1 MRKTKVINLCKT
13 NTYFRIRQS
22 AFSYFETQESF
33 GIFVF
38 PTQPFETKMTTT
50 SDYLWGIDL
59 GGTKIECVV
68 VRASTHDIVH
78 RQRLPTEAHLGYSH
92 ILNQIKTLLSDVA
105 QQLDCSPNAV
115 GFSTPGTLDPSTQTM
130 KNCNT
135 TAMNGQPMHRDLEAL
150 LGVPIALA
158 NDANCFVLAETHQ
171 GAVAQLAPDAQV
183 VFGVILGTGVGG
195 GLVINGQLIHGKHG
209 IGGEWG
215 HILFDPAG
223 DPCYCGKN
231 GCNEMVFSGP
241 KLEKKYAQLS
251 GQSLRLPAIY
261 ARHKEGIDPFAT
273 QTIQFLT
280 TSFGRAISGI
290 INVLDPDVVV
300 IGGGVGQIEE
310 LYTDGVEEL
319 KKYIF
324 NSGIVQT
331 KFLKPQLGDSAGV
344 FGAIELVRG
353 LTK

>member
-1 MRKTKVINLCKT
+1 MTK
-13 NTYFRIRQS
+13 
-22 AFSYFETQESF
+22 
-33 GIFVF
+33 
-38 PTQPFETKMTTT
+38 T

-68 VRASTHDIVH
+68 VHASSQEIVYK
-78 RQRLPTEAHLGYSH
+78 QRLPTEAHLGYSH
-92 ILNQIKTLLSDVA
+92 ILNQIKKLLSEVA
-105 QQLDCSPNAV
+105 QALQSKPNAV
-115 GFSTPGTLDPSTQTM
+115 GFSTPGTLDPRTKTM

-135 TAMNGQPMHRDLEAL
+135 TAMNGQPMHRDLEEL
-150 LGVPIALA
+150 LGIPIALA

-171 GAVAQLAPDAQV
+171 GAVATYAPNAQV

-195 GLVINGQLIHGKHG
+195 GVVVNGQLIHGKHG

-223 DPCYCGKN
+223 DPCYCGKS

-241 KLEKKYAQLS
+241 KLEKKYAELS
-251 GQSLRLPAIY
+251 GNSLRLPAIY
-261 ARHKEGIDPFAT
+261 ARHKEGIDPYAT

-280 TSFGRAISGI
+280 ASFGRAISGI

-310 LYTDGVEEL
+310 LYTDGMEEL

-324 NSGIVQT
+324 NSGDVQT
-331 KFLKPQLGDSAGV
+331 QFLKPLLGDSAGV

-353 LTK
+353 LQNTK